1 MHAKLERSLERE
13 FSVATISITCRRILN
28 QEIENNMTTKLDIR
42 ETLEIPVLEA
52 SNAEEYFQNQTLRP
66 ILKLQNDIYLL
77 LFSTYALRQNKD
89 FASLSAS
96 KKRLFVEQS
105 LQKDGVLKNTFI
117 GITIGMFTAE
127 ELETYILDSKGYNKR
142 IAAMVIERIRSQM
155 K

>member
-1 MHAKLERSLERE
+1 M
-13 FSVATISITCRRILN
+13 
-28 QEIENNMTTKLDIR
+28 TKLDLR
-42 ETLEIPVLEA
+42 PTLNI
-52 SNAEEYFQNQTLRP
+52 SISEESTEVENFQNQTLRP

-89 FASLSAS
+89 FDSLSAS